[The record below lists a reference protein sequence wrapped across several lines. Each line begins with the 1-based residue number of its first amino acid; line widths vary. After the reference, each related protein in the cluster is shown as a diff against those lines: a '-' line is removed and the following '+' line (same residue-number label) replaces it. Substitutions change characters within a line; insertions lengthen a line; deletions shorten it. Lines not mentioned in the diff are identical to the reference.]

1 MPKILITGGG
11 GVLGSS
17 LSELFLK
24 LGCEVVVTDIARI
37 DECWRLIEKD
47 IIDQVEYKWK
57 ASQDISENDIK
68 GIDMVVDCAIGFPD
82 RPFGNGSPRTTIDG
96 NLVPAIGLL
105 ETLRKLP
112 APPLVIYPSSF
123 NALYGT
129 RGLYDE
135 STHVNPTSIYGWTKA
150 AVEQLYRTYHYSF
163 GMPIIITRVGS
174 SYGKMMRTDELIA
187 KVIISNLQ
195 ERKFSLRSPNSK
207 RLWTYLEDVISLY
220 EALVKRSDFGYNQD
234 FLDKVASKDFTINVA
249 GNAGDEIVTNVQI
262 AKLIG
267 EIMQSDLVVATDNY
281 YEPGEMI
288 NGSPVEFTI
297 DAEWSRGILGKSPKH
312 SLRDGIRK
320 TVEWFTET
328 KGKVG
333 VWNTHW

>member
-1 MPKILITGGG
+1 MSKILITGGN

-24 LGCEVVVTDIARI
+24 LGSEVVVTDIARI

-47 IIDQVEYKWK
+47 IIDQVEYGWK
-57 ASQDISENDIK
+57 ASQDISENSLNGVDLVI
-68 GIDMVVDCAIGFPD
+68 DCAIGFPD

-105 ETLRKLP
+105 EALRKLP
-112 APPLVIYPSSF
+112 SPPLVVYPSSF

-129 RGLYDE
+129 RGMYDE

-163 GMPIIITRVGS
+163 GIPIIITRVGS

-187 KVIISNLQ
+187 KIIISNLQ
-195 ERKFSLRSPNSK
+195 KRKFSMRSPYSK

-220 EALVKRSDFGYNQD
+220 EALVKKSDFGYDQD
-234 FLDKVASKDFTINVA
+234 FLDKVASRDFTINVA

-267 EIMQSDLVVATDNY
+267 DIMKSDLVVATDNY

-288 NGSPVEFTI
+288 NGRPVEFTM
-297 DAEWSRGILGKSPKH
+297 DAEWSRDLLGKTPTH
-312 SLRDGIRK
+312 TLREGIGK

-328 KGKVG
+328 KEKVRM
-333 VWNTHW
+333 WNTHW